1 MATPQISPAEDTDSS
16 LSLYHLLEPEVLANP
31 YPLFRR
37 LRTEDPVHWD
47 PFIHAW
53 VVTRY
58 ADVINVLHNFLA
70 YKPAPPEKL
79 AALGLSALDPITKV
93 TMKQMLFMDPPAH
106 TRLRNLAAQVFTPYR
121 MEMLRSH
128 IKSIVASL
136 LDKVESQGHMDL
148 IADFAEPLPA
158 TVTAEMLGV
167 PVSDIRQ
174 LKAWSADFA
183 EMLGNFQHNPEG
195 VQRVVRS
202 LQGMTDYFHAAIRDL
217 RLHPREGLIH
227 SLLTAEI
234 DGDQLSTEEV
244 VANCIITMVGGQETT
259 TNLIGNGLL
268 ALLRNPEVMTE
279 LRSDLSLIPS
289 TVEELLRYEAPSQ
302 YTTRLAP
309 DDIQLGGKTIRKGQ
323 ATIAIVA
330 AGNRDPE
337 RFPDPDRL
345 DIRRTDNRHLSFGW
359 AAHFCFGAPL
369 ARIEG
374 QAAFEALLRR
384 LSDIALQP
392 GPLVWRRN
400 LGLRGLQALPVAFT
414 RASSSS
420 GPSLSELRSDGH
432 CDLGC
437 DHSDH
442 GSDLRSNLGSDLG
455 SNLRPCA

>member
-1 MATPQISPAEDTDSS
+1 MATSKIGPAEGNDSS

-58 ADVINVLHNFLA
+58 ADVITVLHDFSA

-79 AALGLSALDPITKV
+79 AALGLSSLDPITKV

-128 IKSIVASL
+128 IKSIVSSL
-136 LDKVESQGHMDL
+136 LDKVESSGRMDV

-195 VQRVVRS
+195 VPRVLRS
-202 LQGMTDYFHAAIRDL
+202 LQGMTDYFHTAIREQ
-217 RLHPREGLIH
+217 RTHPREGLIH

-234 DGDQLSTEEV
+234 DGDRLSTEEV

-268 ALLRNPEVMTE
+268 ALLGNPQVMEE
-279 LRSDLSLIPS
+279 LRRDLSLIPS
-289 TVEELLRYEAPSQ
+289 AVEELMRYEAPSQ

-309 DDIQLGGKTIRKGQ
+309 QDVELGGKTIRKGQ
-323 ATIAIVA
+323 ATIAIMA
-330 AGNRDPE
+330 SGNRDAE
-337 RFPDPDRL
+337 RFSDPDRI
-345 DIRRTDNRHLSFGW
+345 DIRRADNRHLSFGW

-374 QAAFEALLRR
+374 QAGFEALLRR
-384 LSDIALQP
+384 LSDITLEP

-400 LGLRGLQALPVAFT
+400 LGLRGLEALPITFKSVNSKMG
-414 RASSSS
+414 AS
-420 GPSLSELRSDGH
+420 L
-432 CDLGC
+432 C
-437 DHSDH
+437 
-442 GSDLRSNLGSDLG
+442 NLQ
-455 SNLRPCA
+455 PCA

>member
-1 MATPQISPAEDTDSS
+1 MVTAKISPVSDSDS
-16 LSLYHLLEPEVLANP
+16 RLSLYHLLEPDVLANP
-31 YPLFRR
+31 YPLFRQ
-37 LRTEDPVHWD
+37 LRSEDPVHWD

-58 ADVINVLHNFLA
+58 ADVVTVLHDFLA
-70 YKPAPPEKL
+70 YKPASPEKL
-79 AALGLSALDPITKV
+79 AALGLSSLDPITKV

-121 MEMLRSH
+121 MEMLRAH
-128 IKSIVASL
+128 IKSIVSSL
-136 LDKVESQGHMDL
+136 LNKVETSGRMDV
-148 IADFAEPLPA
+148 IKDFAEPLPA

-195 VQRVVRS
+195 VPRVLRS
-202 LQGMTDYFHAAIRDL
+202 LQGMTDYFHAAIRDQ
-217 RLHPREGLIH
+217 RVQRREGLIH

-234 DGDQLSTEEV
+234 DGDRLSTEEV

-268 ALLRNPEVMTE
+268 ALLHNPQVME
-279 LRSDLSLIPS
+279 EIRSDLSLIPS
-289 TVEELLRYEAPSQ
+289 AVEELLRYEAPSQ

-309 DDIQLGGKTIRKGQ
+309 CDVELGGKTIRQGQ
-323 ATIAIVA
+323 ATIAIMA

-337 RFPDPDRL
+337 RFVDPDHI
-345 DIRRTDNRHLSFGW
+345 DIHRTDNRHLAFGW

-384 LSDIALQP
+384 FSDLTLEP

-400 LGLRGLQALPVAFT
+400 LGLRGLESLPITFKGANLQKHSHV
-414 RASSSS
+414 
-420 GPSLSELRSDGH
+420 SD
-432 CDLGC
+432 
-437 DHSDH
+437 
-442 GSDLRSNLGSDLG
+442 
-455 SNLRPCA
+455 LRPCA